1 MKNIACLLI
10 ALNLISLS
18 GFAAAAQKGAVED
31 IAISHLEATDAYQ
44 ALKNDYPEIADIVRS
59 IQIEKNSVSIN
70 RDHPKSAAFLKSLA
84 QLDLPPRQILI
95 QLVVTEVTK
104 STGMEKV
111 VSRPTLFTLERQPGT
126 ISLPSSSED
135 KELKISITARSVPSV
150 AKQ

>member
-18 GFAAAAQKGAVED
+18 GFGAAAQKGAVED

-59 IQIEKNSVSIN
+59 IQIDKNSVSIN
-70 RDHPKSAAFLKSLA
+70 RDHPKSADFLKSLA

-111 VSRPTLFTLERQPGT
+111 VSRPTLFALERQPGT

>member
-18 GFAAAAQKGAVED
+18 GFGAAAQKGAVED

-59 IQIEKNSVSIN
+59 IQIDKNSVSIN